1 MSKPSAAPGPAGDPP
16 HLGSD
21 LGGAADKPPLTP
33 AELAA
38 KEDRRRRGL
47 QVSTFCLHTTAW
59 VVLTYYATDYLPPLS
74 IRLTVGLTSPR
85 DTQYLVGYTT
95 LSLICLLLGAAF
107 AGLYRPR
114 IAASRYPWRWFLAPL
129 VVALILIP
137 SQGANGLLTKLVEAA
152 CLTLGLAVGQLLA
165 PALRPSPGS
174 SERDPAAAR

>member
-1 MSKPSAAPGPAGDPP
+1 VSRPSSTPGAAPQP
-16 HLGSD
+16 GSEAA
-21 LGGAADKPPLTP
+21 GAADKPQLTP

-38 KEDRRRRGL
+38 KEARRRRGL
-47 QVSTFCLHTTAW
+47 QVSSFCLHTTAW
-59 VVLTYYATDYLPPLS
+59 GVLTYYATDYLPPLS
-74 IRLTVGLTSPR
+74 IRLTVGLASPR
-85 DTQYLVGYTT
+85 ATQYLIGYTA

-114 IAASRYPWRWFLAPL
+114 MVASRYPWRWYLGPL
-129 VVALILIP
+129 LVALILIP

-152 CLTLGLAVGQLLA
+152 CLALGLAVGQLVA